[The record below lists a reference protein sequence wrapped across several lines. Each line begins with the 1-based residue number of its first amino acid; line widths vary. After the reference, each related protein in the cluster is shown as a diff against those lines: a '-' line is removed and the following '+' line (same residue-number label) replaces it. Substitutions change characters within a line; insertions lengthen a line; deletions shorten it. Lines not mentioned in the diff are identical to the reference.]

1 MPISF
6 HVDRLGRRVVTRASG
21 LVTFSELS
29 EHLDAEERQ
38 RALDLTEL
46 FDARG
51 ATTDITPDQI
61 KQLVR
66 RAAEAAR
73 RAALGPTAIV
83 THDDLVF
90 GMARMYSIL
99 AENVAPVG
107 VFRDPEPAIEWLEGL
122 I

>member
-51 ATTDITPDQI
+51 ATTDITRI
-61 KQLVR
+61 KSSSWF
-66 RAAEAAR
+66 
-73 RAALGPTAIV
+73 AALRKPPAGPHWV
-83 THDDLVF
+83 PPP
-90 GMARMYSIL
+90 S
-99 AENVAPVG
+99 
-107 VFRDPEPAIEWLEGL
+107 
-122 I
+122 

>member
-83 THDDLVF
+83 THDDLESTAIQIDGAQRAVRRVDLRIEA
-90 GMARMYSIL
+90 AR
-99 AENVAPVG
+99 G
-107 VFRDPEPAIEWLEGL
+107 EPQPP
-122 I
+122 